1 MVDAG
6 FGALAELPSP
16 HDVAANDAVKHLSGL
31 RRRLLSLAQTLLFVR
46 IHHRRRM
53 LVDYPPAVVTVL
65 LVGLRW
71 GQLRGGPVQLLH
83 GAFNLAPRRVA
94 LDQLILAEDR
104 LVATLQVRLRVD
116 C

>member
-1 MVDAG
+1 M
-6 FGALAELPSP
+6 
-16 HDVAANDAVKHLSGL
+16 
-31 RRRLLSLAQTLLFVR
+31 
-46 IHHRRRM
+46 
-53 LVDYPPAVVTVL
+53 
-65 LVGLRW
+65 
-71 GQLRGGPVQLLH
+71 QLLH